1 MMRLMVSALVAAG
14 FAAIVL
20 VQSFVLQNS
29 RAHFLWVGGFV
40 SLGETLMLAAQVP
53 ENTKVIHK
61 CNLLHCF
68 YGIVMGTFRAYIC
81 GLLLCCLKEI
91 GPLFSLLFYCAF
103 VLVINYMR
111 TDNLKHLRFW
121 FGCAVLSVLL
131 LYVGFFI
138 KKSGDV
144 YNITFVFA
152 GLGIFLLLA
161 RFFEANCPTENK
173 SWQRVFEGL
182 IASIELSIC
191 GWLYY
196 SSDTAFGFS
205 YAWFLFPL
213 LSVISGCGKTIYDS
227 SVGVSIVPFDV
238 NEVLV
243 VLLNGCFVSLFF
255 GGFDLGDFVVMI
267 STFIFLVCSFKAM
280 HFRNTLPSLEP
291 STFVLPRQKSGLT
304 YVSSA
309 LFFFFSN
316 ERERKLGIFFLLT
329 LAVMV
334 LELIYGISANSLGLV
349 SDSFHMLLDSVSIVV
364 GLVTE
369 FASSFPGDKKTHPF
383 GYARYRVLGGF
394 INAVLLLFIAL
405 FVVIESIERLL
416 CPPDIHAGYLIHVAF
431 IGLILNCIG
440 VVFFHGADGH
450 SHSHDGCSRSVDHNL
465 RGIYL
470 HILADLVGSINVMI
484 SSILL
489 SLKGWK
495 IADPLCSLLSC
506 VFIAVSAFPLLEETG
521 KVLLLSGHPYDKEIF
536 FQKAIAGIE
545 DIAYVNSVE
554 SIFAWPHSTTPNESA
569 YCAIRLSVRA
579 HADHNQVRLSV
590 RQFMKEF
597 FRGETGSSHLSVIV
611 HIE

>member
-1 MMRLMVSALVAAG
+1 MVRFMVSALVAAG

-20 VQSFVLQNS
+20 MQNFVLQNS
-29 RAHFLWVGGFV
+29 RANFLWVGGFV
-40 SLGETLMLAAQVP
+40 SLGETLMFVAQGP
-53 ENTKVIHK
+53 ENTKGIYK
-61 CNLLHCF
+61 CSLLQCF
-68 YGIVMGTFRAYIC
+68 YGIIMGTVRAYIC
-81 GLLLCCLKEI
+81 GLLLWCLKEM
-91 GPLFSLLFYCAF
+91 GPLFSVLFYCAF
-103 VLVINYMR
+103 ALLRNFMR
-111 TDNLKHLRFW
+111 TDNLKHLRLW
-121 FGCAVLSVLL
+121 FGCAVFSVLL
-131 LYVGFFI
+131 LYVGLFI
-138 KKSGDV
+138 EKGGDV
-144 YNITFVFA
+144 CRITLAFA
-152 GLGIFLLLA
+152 GLGVLLFLA
-161 RFFEANCPTENK
+161 HFFEANCPMKNRF
-173 SWQRVFEGL
+173 WQMVFEKL

-196 SSDTAFGFS
+196 SSDTASDFS
-205 YAWFLFPL
+205 YTWLLFPL
-213 LSVISGCGKTIYDS
+213 LSVISGCGKTIYDL
-227 SVGVSIVPFDV
+227 SVGAAIVPFDT

-243 VLLNGCFVSLFF
+243 FILKGCFVSLFL
-255 GGFDLGDFVVMI
+255 GGFELGDFIVMI
-267 STFIFLVCSFKAM
+267 STFTFLICSLKAM
-280 HFRNTLPSLEP
+280 HCSSILPSLEP
-291 STFVLPRQKSGLT
+291 SNFVLPKHKNGLT
-304 YVSSA
+304 YVGGA
-309 LFFFFSN
+309 LLFFFTS

-329 LAVMV
+329 LVVMV

-349 SDSFHMLLDSVSIVV
+349 SDSFHMLLDSVSIAV

-416 CPPDIHAGYLIHVAF
+416 CPPDIHAAYLIHVAF
-431 IGLILNCIG
+431 IGLILNLIG

-495 IADPLCSLLSC
+495 IADPLCSLVSC

-521 KVLLLSGHPYDKEIF
+521 KILLLSGHPYDQEIF

-554 SIFAWPHSTTPNESA
+554 NIFAWPHSTAPNESA
-569 YCAIRLSVRA
+569 YCAIRLSV
-579 HADHNQVRLSV
+579 HAQANHNQIRLSV

-597 FRGETGSSHLSVIV
+597 FRGETGSTHLSVIV